1 MKTLKESTPKR
12 LGLKQQAEGVHLTP
26 NLNRKGVALL
36 RMKGNKM
43 SNDHNWSKDIDRTGL
58 RATRV
63 GAQLIDLFKK
73 NLSAPTSSSRTT
85 DSPLS
90 HKTQGSKC
98 RAIIN
103 LVIALRELPD
113 SAIKSLWHIETKHIE
128 ILCAQWRSAGNTIG
142 AIENKLSH
150 LRSLS
155 KWIGKPKLVPSTD
168 SIVALSGVTRRSSVA
183 TEDKSWS
190 GNNVDAVAVIEKAF
204 LLDPYVGVQLLL
216 QKTFGL
222 RAQESFL
229 LKPRKGFV
237 AIEEMLWLRVEDG
250 TKAKRSRVSPVL
262 DDHQKAVL
270 DLASRYANQK
280 SGSTIPVQYSL
291 EQWRN
296 HYYYICKRI
305 GLTKG
310 ELGVTSHG
318 LRHEALQNLYLYASG
333 EQAPIKLVKQI
344 GGAEEY
350 ARRAKDKTEVQRL
363 AEIIVAEAAGHSK
376 VQKAGAYIGSY
387 SKPRAVSVSKMHLV
401 TDEMIKAAMLDTR
414 GNKAATAKKLDVS
427 RSYLYN
433 RLNLILK
440 TDGLLGKNL

>member
-1 MKTLKESTPKR
+1 M
-12 LGLKQQAEGVHLTP
+12 
-26 NLNRKGVALL
+26 N
-36 RMKGNKM
+36 
-43 SNDHNWSKDIDRTGL
+43 NDHNWNKDIDRTGL
-58 RATRV
+58 RATKL
-63 GAQLIDLFKK
+63 GGQLIELFKK
-73 NLSAPTSSSRTT
+73 KLSAPTSSSRTT

-98 RAIIN
+98 RVIIN

-113 SAIKSLWHIETKHIE
+113 SSIRSLWHIQTEHIE
-128 ILCAQWRSAGNTIG
+128 ILCEQWRKTGNTIR

-155 KWIGKPKLVPSTD
+155 KWIGKPKLVPRTDCIIALHGLTRST
-168 SIVALSGVTRRSSVA
+168 SVA

-190 GNNVDAVAVIEKAF
+190 GNNVNAGAVIEKAF
-204 LLDPYVGVQLLL
+204 MLDPYVGVQLLL

-229 LKPRKGFV
+229 LKPRKGFQG
-237 AIEEMLWLRVEDG
+237 IDDMLWLRVEDG

-270 DLASRYANQK
+270 DLAVRYANKK
-280 SGSTIPVQYSL
+280 SGSTIPVEYSL

-296 HYYYICKRI
+296 HYYYVCKRI

-318 LRHEALQNLYLYASG
+318 LRHEALQNLYQYASG
-333 EQAPIKLVKQI
+333 EQAPIKLVKHI
-344 GGAEEY
+344 GNAEAY
-350 ARRAKDKTEVQRL
+350 ARRAKDKTEVQKL

-387 SKPRAVSVSKMHLV
+387 SKPRAVSASKMHLV
-401 TDEMIKAAMLDTR
+401 TDEMIKATMLDTR
-414 GNKAATAKKLDVS
+414 GNKTATAKKLDVS
-427 RSYLYN
+427 RTYLYN
-433 RLNLILK
+433 RLKLILK
-440 TDGLLGKNL
+440 TDGLLGRNL

>member
-1 MKTLKESTPKR
+1 M
-12 LGLKQQAEGVHLTP
+12 
-26 NLNRKGVALL
+26 N
-36 RMKGNKM
+36 
-43 SNDHNWSKDIDRTGL
+43 NDHNWNRDIDRTGL
-58 RATRV
+58 RATRI
-63 GAQLIDLFKK
+63 GGQLIELFKK

-90 HKTQGSKC
+90 YKTQGSKC

-128 ILCAQWRSAGNTIG
+128 ILCEQWRKTGNTIR

-155 KWIGKPKLVPSTD
+155 KWIGKPKLVPRTDCIIALHGMTRST
-168 SIVALSGVTRRSSVA
+168 SVA

-190 GNNVDAVAVIEKAF
+190 GNNVDASAVIGKAF
-204 LLDPYVGVQLLL
+204 MLDPYVGVQLLL

-250 TKAKRSRVSPVL
+250 TKAKRPRVSPVL
-262 DDHQKAVL
+262 HDYQKAVL
-270 DLASRYANQK
+270 NLAMRYANHK
-280 SGSTIPVQYSL
+280 SGSTIPVRYSL
-291 EQWRN
+291 EQWRS

-305 GLTKG
+305 GLTKN
-310 ELGVTSHG
+310 EIGVTSHG
-318 LRHEALQNLYLYASG
+318 LRHEALQNLYQYASG

-344 GGAEEY
+344 GNTEEY
-350 ARRAKDKTEVQRL
+350 AHRAKDKTEVQRL

-376 VQKAGAYIGSY
+376 VQKAGAYIGSD
-387 SKPRAVSVSKMHLV
+387 SKPRAVSASKMHSV

-414 GNKAATAKKLDVS
+414 GSKAAAAKKIDIS
-427 RSYLYN
+427 RSYFHN
-433 RLNLILK
+433 RLNLMLK
-440 TDGLLGKNL
+440 TEGLLGKNL